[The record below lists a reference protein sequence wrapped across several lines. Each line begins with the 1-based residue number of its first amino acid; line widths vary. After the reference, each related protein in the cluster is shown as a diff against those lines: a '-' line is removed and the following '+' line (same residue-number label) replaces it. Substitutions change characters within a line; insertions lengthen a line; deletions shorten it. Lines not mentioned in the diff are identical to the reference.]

1 MNLLKLIYYT
11 NLRMSRSASMSDEI
25 IQNAG
30 ASVVLSNPTNI
41 LSQEKSYITTNPFI
55 PNGQKDKEL
64 SVLQDKAQSVVD
76 DAWNSNNKSSIRNL
90 TLDNI
95 FKNMAMA
102 PINLFTDLFNKPE
115 NISWLDYIPLIIQ
128 RDQRYAYIGLL
139 IIFITLFYI
148 LITYKSTSSIQDNS
162 TKEIKN
168 ELARL
173 NSTIANNNRLI
184 RSRSRNTNIAT
195 GFEPIF
201 EN

>member
-41 LSQEKSYITTNPFI
+41 LSQERSYITTNPFI
-55 PNGQKDKEL
+55 PNEQKEKEL

-95 FKNMAMA
+95 LKNMAMA
-102 PINLFTDLFNKPE
+102 PINLFTDLFNKSE

-148 LITYKSTSSIQDNS
+148 LITYRNRSSNLVQDNS
-162 TKEIKN
+162 TREIKN

-173 NSTIANNNRLI
+173 RSTISAN
-184 RSRSRNTNIAT
+184 SRPRKIT